1 MSITPIGST
10 PFIPSLP
17 SLTDAGSVSS
27 TSAPGSA
34 SSSTGTS
41 GTSGTGFADMI
52 SNAMDSVQAA
62 QQNADGLAAQAA
74 TGGLSDVQDYLIAST
89 QASIDTQITA
99 AVRDKALQAFQ
110 SIMGMPV

>member
-10 PFIPSLP
+10 PFLPNLP
-17 SLTDAGSVSS
+17 SLSDAGSVTS
-27 TSAPGSA
+27 TPGQGTNA
-34 SSSTGTS
+34 TS